1 MNEQKASTT
10 NTETLTTVQ
19 TKMLPA
25 LIEWGVGFSFIL
37 ACVTVGSVT
46 FYFSLHFIGLQIGG
60 VVGGIIIGFM
70 PYLTQQIR
78 IPRIRWQAILFTNL
92 TVILVFFVISAYYFY
107 QEAVTAQIFAEAN
120 GHYSMTVYSRFA
132 SGLRILFLT
141 SVLYSVTGAII
152 GVTTRWVY
160 RRWLRLK
167 LKHLALSVLFVI
179 LLFGLLP
186 YRVMVGNH
194 QFALFWLLPVALAI
208 LLFFPFWKKVSDIRE
223 SSKYASI
230 PLIIGFSIASVHFL
244 LSYFLLE
251 PSTFICSN
259 SRWSLLATFFMI
271 PGWGIGA
278 LPFISSLL
286 DILTNIRIDEF
297 YLRVFISS
305 SYYGYASSFL
315 VKQQKYDLLI
325 GIILLSIPILFGSFL
340 IFGAIATGC
349 GA

>member
-10 NTETLTTVQ
+10 NTETLATVQ

-37 ACVTVGSVT
+37 ACVTVGGVT
-46 FYFSLHFIGLQIGG
+46 FYFSLHFIGLRIGG
-60 VVGGIIIGFM
+60 VIGGFIIGFM

-132 SGLRILFLT
+132 SGIRILFLT
-141 SVLYSVTGAII
+141 SILYSVIGAII

-167 LKHLALSVLFVI
+167 LKHLALSVIFII

-186 YRVMVGNH
+186 YRVMAGNH
-194 QFALFWLLPVALAI
+194 QFALFWLLPLALAI

-223 SSKYASI
+223 SSKYSSI
-230 PLIIGFSIASVHFL
+230 PLIIGFSVASAHFL

-259 SRWSLLATFFMI
+259 SRWSLLATFFMT
-271 PGWGIGA
+271 PGWGISA
-278 LPFISSLL
+278 LPFISSLFE
-286 DILTNIRIDEF
+286 ILTNVRIDEF

-325 GIILLSIPILFGSFL
+325 GIILLSIPILLGYFF
-340 IFGAIATGC
+340 IYAAIATGC